1 MKKLFGLTALPVF
14 LIALAFVSGA
24 RAQEG
29 RETFTGTVLSYGS
42 GLNTRSVT
50 RTFTL
55 NITGRTSPQQ
65 IRSYLGILQET
76 GQDAL
81 LDEIDD
87 QDLGRFSVGPNVG
100 VPVNFVHET
109 TVDGRRRIFAVFAR
123 WTQFAELRGGY
134 RSLDYPFGVI
144 EISVD
149 PKTGRGEG
157 TYIAAARIRWDSKG
171 NNGQPQV
178 EIENFATFPARLMG
192 VQRNNREARR
202 SRRDR

>member
-1 MKKLFGLTALPVF
+1 MKKLFVLTVLPAL
-14 LIALAFVSGA
+14 LIALGFISEAS
-24 RAQEG
+24 AQNG
-29 RETFTGTVLSYGS
+29 RETFTGTVLSYGT
-42 GLNTRSVT
+42 GLNTRTVT

-55 NITGRTSPQQ
+55 NLTGRTSSQQ
-65 IRSYLGILQET
+65 LQRYLGILQES

-81 LDEIDD
+81 LGAIDD
-87 QDLGRFSVGPNVG
+87 ENLGRFSVGPNVG

-109 TVDGRRRIFAVFAR
+109 TVDGRRRIFVVFAR

-144 EISVD
+144 ELFVD
-149 PKTGRGEG
+149 PRTGRGDG
-157 TYIAAARIRWDSKG
+157 TYIAAARVRWDARG

-192 VQRNNREARR
+192 VQRR
-202 SRRDR
+202 